1 MKTIIFNSLRQQP
14 TATNEKSLSFN
25 WNIFLPKSF
34 IVDRANKFLSSGNSI
49 VFLLVETMWKQF
61 FRMWK
66 RILSTNSLFRWRKR
80 IFCLVETLLNKRL
93 NEIFFKKIRFHYAE
107 KLLSVAGYQ
116 KTKKKRRKW
125 FPIARE
131 RLLYK
136 KWHHF
141 NMNNGFYYQK
151 FCS

>member
-1 MKTIIFNSLRQQP
+1 MKRVYPSTGTYFYQNPSLWIGQ
-14 TATNEKSLSFN
+14 TSF
-25 WNIFLPKSF
+25 FLLETVYFF
-34 IVDRANKFLSSGNSI
+34 ISI

-107 KLLSVAGYQ
+107 KLLSVAVYQ
-116 KTKKKRRKW
+116 KTKKKCRKW